1 MKKTILFISIIFI
14 MVSCSSSKI
23 TATNWVSDDFK
34 NEPIDKIL
42 IFANTEDRDLQMAFE
57 KETAAYLT
65 QQGIT
70 SLQTHVTF
78 PDLTYKEVITQEE
91 INSFINDCQEKNIS
105 KILFANKKSIS
116 VDTVAVK
123 SLNNYM
129 NSLQPLIIDGPD
141 QSDVELET
149 EEITTYIVEAAVY
162 DINKT
167 TEDKPI
173 ATTTVT
179 ASNVESLDQ
188 IKDRLLKEIK
198 KLFKNN

>member
-1 MKKTILFISIIFI
+1 
-14 MVSCSSSKI
+14 
-23 TATNWVSDDFK
+23 
-34 NEPIDKIL
+34 
-42 IFANTEDRDLQMAFE
+42 
-57 KETAAYLT
+57 
-65 QQGIT
+65 
-70 SLQTHVTF
+70 
-78 PDLTYKEVITQEE
+78 
-91 INSFINDCQEKNIS
+91 
-105 KILFANKKSIS
+105 
-116 VDTVAVK
+116 
-123 SLNNYM
+123 M